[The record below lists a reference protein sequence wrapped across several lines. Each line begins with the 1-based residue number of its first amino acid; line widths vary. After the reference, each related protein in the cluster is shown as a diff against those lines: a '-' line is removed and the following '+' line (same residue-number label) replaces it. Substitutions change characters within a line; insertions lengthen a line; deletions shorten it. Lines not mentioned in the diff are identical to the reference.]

1 MKKKENLLK
10 KEAVQAEQWTGAHL
24 VMVGVYTAF
33 SILLIIFTLLLSW
46 EMWMIPLLLIGSIS
60 GWFILIINLQT

>member
-33 SILLIIFTLLLSW
+33 SILLIIFTLLLSAYRHYFC
-46 EMWMIPLLLIGSIS
+46 MVYSY
-60 GWFILIINLQT
+60 

>member
-33 SILLIIFTLLLSW
+33 SILLII
-46 EMWMIPLLLIGSIS
+46 
-60 GWFILIINLQT
+60 